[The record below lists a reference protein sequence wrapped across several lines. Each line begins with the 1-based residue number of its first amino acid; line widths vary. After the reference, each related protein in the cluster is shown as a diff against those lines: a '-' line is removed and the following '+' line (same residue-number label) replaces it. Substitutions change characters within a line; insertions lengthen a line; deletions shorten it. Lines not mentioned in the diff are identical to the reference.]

1 MTERCIK
8 LGPVSA
14 RIPHPI
20 PYQGSK
26 RRLAAEILEFAPES
40 IDCMFEPFAGSAA
53 VTLAAARAS
62 RARRYI
68 LSDKLEPLAELWR
81 RIFSRPDTVAD
92 EYERQWTAQQ
102 RDPRGHYLRAR
113 NAFNRTGDPGLL
125 LYLLARC
132 VKNAVR
138 FNAGGEFNQ
147 SADHR
152 RRGVQPD
159 RMRDNI
165 RRAAALLGGKCEVL
179 AADYSDVIGCAG
191 PRDFVYLDPPY
202 QGVSATGDSRYYE
215 QLDYDRFV
223 DRLSDMRARGVPF
236 AVSFDGYCG
245 HREYG
250 QPLPDSLG
258 LDRVLLSPGRSA
270 QATLSGRRADTRESL
285 YVRNRV

>member
-1 MTERCIK
+1 MSR
-8 LGPVSA
+8 VFASS
-14 RIPHPI
+14 RVPHPI

-26 RRLAAEILEFAPES
+26 RRLAAEILAFAPES

-53 VTLAAARAS
+53 VTLAAAHAQ

-81 RIFSRPDTVAD
+81 WILSRPETIAT
-92 EYERQWTAQQ
+92 EYERQWIAQE

-113 NAFNRTGDPGLL
+113 DAFNRTGDPGLL

-138 FNAGGEFNQ
+138 FNARGQFNQ

-152 RRGVQPD
+152 RRGVHP
-159 RMRDNI
+159 RKMRDQI
-165 RRAAALLGGKCEVL
+165 LGAAAVLGSCCEVL
-179 AADYSDVIGCAG
+179 AADYADVINCAG

-202 QGVSATGDSRYYE
+202 QGVSDTGDPRYFE
-215 QLDYDRFV
+215 QLDYERFV
-223 DRLSDMRARGVPF
+223 DRLTDMRGRQVPF

-245 HREYG
+245 QREYG

-258 LDRVLLSPGRSA
+258 LDRVLLSPARSA
-270 QATLSGRRADTRESL
+270 QATLSGRAASTRESL
-285 YVRNRV
+285 YIQPTL